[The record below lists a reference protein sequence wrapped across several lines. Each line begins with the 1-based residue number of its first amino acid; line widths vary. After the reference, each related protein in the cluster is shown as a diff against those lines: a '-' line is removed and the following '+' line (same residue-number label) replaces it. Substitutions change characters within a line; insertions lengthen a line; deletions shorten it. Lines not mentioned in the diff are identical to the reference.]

1 MVPRISRREAPARP
15 RIEGDREQEI
25 FDATIAVLVDV
36 GYDRL
41 TMDAVAA
48 KAKASK
54 ATLYRKWDGKAA
66 LVIDALMS
74 QKSPVEVPPDTGSL
88 RGDLLA
94 MFCGHGGLT
103 DRHQTALLGSVVTA
117 IGRDPEFAAAF
128 RERFIAPKVA
138 VGREVYERAQQRGE
152 PASRHRPRHPH
163 RGAARHRAAPR
174 LPPRRPADPRPD
186 RPCRRPGHPPRRHPR
201 LTRTPSPP
209 PEGNRHDRRRI
220 TRPCGDDLARRAR
233 GEAQQARRP
242 RARADPHRPG

>member
-1 MVPRISRREAPARP
+1 MVPRLTRREAPSRP
-15 RIEGDREQEI
+15 RVEGDREQEI
-25 FDATIAVLVDV
+25 LAAAIAVLVDV

-48 KAKASK
+48 RAKASK

-74 QKSPVEVPPDTGSL
+74 EKSPIEVPPDTGSL

-138 VGREVYERAQQRGE
+138 VGREVYERARERGE
-152 PASRHRPRHPH
+152 LRPDIDLDILTAALPGIVLH
-163 RGAARHRAAPR
+163 RGFLLGDPPTPDLIARVVDQVILPAA
-174 LPPRRPADPRPD
+174 
-186 RPCRRPGHPPRRHPR
+186 
-201 LTRTPSPP
+201 TR
-209 PEGNRHDRRRI
+209 G
-220 TRPCGDDLARRAR
+220 
-233 GEAQQARRP
+233 
-242 RARADPHRPG
+242 

>member
-25 FDATIAVLVDV
+25 LDATIAVLVDV

-48 KAKASK
+48 RAKASK

-152 PASRHRPRHPH
+152 LRPDIDLDILTAALPGIVLH
-163 RGAARHRAAPR
+163 RGFLLGDPPTPDLIARVVDQVILPAA
-174 LPPRRPADPRPD
+174 
-186 RPCRRPGHPPRRHPR
+186 
-201 LTRTPSPP
+201 TR
-209 PEGNRHDRRRI
+209 G
-220 TRPCGDDLARRAR
+220 
-233 GEAQQARRP
+233 
-242 RARADPHRPG
+242 

>member
-1 MVPRISRREAPARP
+1 MVPRISRRETPTRP
-15 RIEGDREQEI
+15 RVEGDREQEI
-25 FDATIAVLVDV
+25 LDAAIAVLVEV

-41 TMDAVAA
+41 TMDAVAT

-74 QKSPVEVPPDTGSL
+74 EKSPVELPDDTGSL

-103 DRHQTALLGSVVTA
+103 DSHQTALLGSVVTA

-138 VGREVYERAQQRGE
+138 VAQAVYERARQRGE
-152 PASRHRPRHPH
+152 LRDDIDIDILTAALPGIVLH
-163 RGAARHRAAPR
+163 RGFLLGDPPTPDLIARVVDQVILPAA
-174 LPPRRPADPRPD
+174 
-186 RPCRRPGHPPRRHPR
+186 
-201 LTRTPSPP
+201 TR
-209 PEGNRHDRRRI
+209 G
-220 TRPCGDDLARRAR
+220 
-233 GEAQQARRP
+233 
-242 RARADPHRPG
+242 

>member
-15 RIEGDREQEI
+15 RVEGDREQEI
-25 FDATIAVLVDV
+25 LDAAIAVLVDV

-41 TMDAVAA
+41 TMDALAFVAT
-48 KAKASK
+48 ASK
-54 ATLYRKWDGKAA
+54 ATLYRKWEGKAA

-74 QKSPVEVPPDTGSL
+74 EKSPVELPEDTGSL

-138 VGREVYERAQQRGE
+138 VAREVYERANQRGE
-152 PASRHRPRHPH
+152 LREDIDLDILTAALPGIVLH
-163 RGAARHRAAPR
+163 RGFLLGDPPTQDLIARVVDQVILPAA
-174 LPPRRPADPRPD
+174 
-186 RPCRRPGHPPRRHPR
+186 
-201 LTRTPSPP
+201 TR
-209 PEGNRHDRRRI
+209 G
-220 TRPCGDDLARRAR
+220 
-233 GEAQQARRP
+233 
-242 RARADPHRPG
+242 

>member
-15 RIEGDREQEI
+15 RVEGDREQEI

-41 TMDAVAA
+41 TMDAVAT

-74 QKSPVEVPPDTGSL
+74 EKSPVEVPPDTGSL

-138 VGREVYERAQQRGE
+138 VGREVYERARERGE
-152 PASRHRPRHPH
+152 LRPDIDLDILTAALPGIVLH
-163 RGAARHRAAPR
+163 RGFLLGDPPTPDLIARVVDQVILPAA
-174 LPPRRPADPRPD
+174 
-186 RPCRRPGHPPRRHPR
+186 
-201 LTRTPSPP
+201 TR
-209 PEGNRHDRRRI
+209 G
-220 TRPCGDDLARRAR
+220 
-233 GEAQQARRP
+233 
-242 RARADPHRPG
+242 